1 MCGLYR
7 DRACAELC
15 GTAIYC
21 HPKQAG
27 SRCRVSRREKSQPG
41 ALARRR
47 IRIQRCCKRRRN
59 GRRNEPTF
67 RYGAQCDQRSGQA
80 SDPTTPEGTE
90 ESAPPPEFTREELS
104 AVIAS
109 VLPSEIGAFRPGSGS
124 VDTDGEPGY
133 VRISQCELDSAV
145 PTACDISV
153 VTAEV
158 LMYWT
163 DSYGWELE
171 SIRFDGNARLGIEGK
186 YTISSFGL
194 TQSANVTIGPYATID
209 SDGSLVFQNVAIQC
223 GDYMTE
229 TSLTVEVIDHPENM
243 VATKESGSVYRGN
256 TPDNKFSLYFDADMK
271 PIFFAY
277 DP

>member
-1 MCGLYR
+1 
-7 DRACAELC
+7 
-15 GTAIYC
+15 
-21 HPKQAG
+21 
-27 SRCRVSRREKSQPG
+27 
-41 ALARRR
+41 
-47 IRIQRCCKRRRN
+47 
-59 GRRNEPTF
+59 
-67 RYGAQCDQRSGQA
+67 
-80 SDPTTPEGTE
+80 
-90 ESAPPPEFTREELS
+90 
-104 AVIAS
+104 
-109 VLPSEIGAFRPGSGS
+109 
-124 VDTDGEPGY
+124 
-133 VRISQCELDSAV
+133 
-145 PTACDISV
+145 
-153 VTAEV
+153 
-158 LMYWT
+158 MYWT